1 MHFPL
6 KKNNCSYYA
15 KKRFFRTMKFR
26 PTTTVLCERKI
37 FLNNEV
43 EISKNYESK
52 NYWNY
57 TVMDSDYTGCYQ
69 NPRQSFTSV

>member
-1 MHFPL
+1 
-6 KKNNCSYYA
+6 
-15 KKRFFRTMKFR
+15 MKFR